1 METKYMTADQ
11 ALFEL
16 REATKQQ
23 NLRTKK
29 LAALLEPIEKEFKE
43 MKDLI
48 KKLKAENKEYKA
60 QEKQDTKEDF
70 DEMKKENKYLKRKLT
85 MFELK
90 IAKQGQEI
98 KLLKKRG

>member
-29 LAALLEPIEKEFKE
+29 LAALLDPIEKEFKE
-43 MKDLI
+43 MKEII

-60 QEKQDTKEDF
+60 QENQGSKEEF

-98 KLLKKRG
+98 KTLKKRG